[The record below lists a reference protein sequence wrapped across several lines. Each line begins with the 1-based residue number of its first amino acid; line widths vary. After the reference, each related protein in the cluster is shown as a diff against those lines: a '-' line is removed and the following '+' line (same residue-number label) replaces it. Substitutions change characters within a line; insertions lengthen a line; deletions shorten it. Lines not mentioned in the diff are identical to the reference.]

1 MTTRT
6 VEVVT
11 PEGDAAPAPG
21 RARSV
26 AAAVLTVA
34 AVVATV
40 LALLAVWTFRTLT
53 DSDLFVAR
61 VGSVIE
67 EPAVSQVVADAAAD
81 RLVTGVD
88 LEQRVADRLPP
99 ELAAFAPTLT
109 GAVESTLAR
118 EGARALQTEELQGV
132 WEQTLRRGHQAAVGV
147 LSGSDTE
154 LLSNEAGVIALDLAP
169 VMGAIAERDGVLAG
183 LLDRPAVRSGTAA
196 TTTVAELEERL
207 GADLPD
213 GTGQLVLFES
223 DDLAAA
229 QAAYEA
235 VRLSVWL
242 APAAALLL
250 VLLALA
256 LSRHRLR
263 TLLHVVVGVAGGLV
277 LLRLL
282 VEPLRS
288 AVVGSVSDAG
298 LAAGVAAAFDAVLST
313 LLTGVAVAAVVGLL
327 ALLGLLLL
335 GRARRRATAVPV

>member
-6 VEVVT
+6 AEVVT
-11 PEGDAAPAPG
+11 PEGDASPPPG
-21 RARSV
+21 RARGV

-40 LALLAVWTFRTLT
+40 LALLAVWTFRTLV

-61 VGSVIE
+61 VGSVVE
-67 EPAVSQVVADAAAD
+67 EPAVSQAVADTAAD

-99 ELAAFAPTLT
+99 ELAVFAPTLA

-118 EGARALQTEELQGV
+118 EGARALQTDELQGV

-147 LSGSDTE
+147 LSGRDTE
-154 LLSNEAGVIALDLAP
+154 LLSNDAGVIALDLAP
-169 VMGAIAERDGVLAG
+169 VMGALAERDGVLAG
-183 LLDRPAVRSGTAA
+183 LLERPAVQSGTAV
-196 TTTVAELEERL
+196 TLAELEERL

-229 QAAYEA
+229 QAAYQA

-242 APAAALLL
+242 APATALLL

-256 LSRHRLR
+256 FSRHRLR
-263 TLLHVVVGVAGGLV
+263 TLLHVAVGVAVGLV
-277 LLRLL
+277 LVRLL
-282 VEPLRS
+282 VEPVRS
-288 AVVGSVSDAG
+288 AVVGSVADAG

-313 LLTGVAVAAVVGLL
+313 LFTGVAVAAVIGLL

-335 GRARRRATAVPV
+335 GRARRRSTAVPV